1 MEATDW
7 PSRLKAMLQA
17 TANNLITIPAK
28 ASCAEEQLAGQ
39 WWGS

>member
-7 PSRLKAMLQA
+7 PSRLRAMLQA
-17 TANNLITIPAK
+17 TANNLITIPAE